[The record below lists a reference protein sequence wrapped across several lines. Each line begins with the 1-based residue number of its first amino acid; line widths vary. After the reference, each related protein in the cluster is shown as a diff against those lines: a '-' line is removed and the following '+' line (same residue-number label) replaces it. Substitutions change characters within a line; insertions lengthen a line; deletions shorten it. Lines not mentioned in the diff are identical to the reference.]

1 MVGDGDQQRLDRV
14 LREMLRALC
23 KVSIAYSDEIKVQ
36 GTVCITVD
44 KRGIYVVQLNETVT
58 GDAEVNARPPEFGQH
73 VTVKS
78 EFLLAPLVLK
88 NEGNPD
94 DVVLVSDESDSDQNN
109 NTYEEFQLN
118 KEAGFNHQVLTESE
132 ATTSASVLQQA
143 SGKSVRYKSA
153 AAVAAKKSANVGVTR
168 ANLLVPVKKL
178 KSTHVN
184 NLSLVSQENN
194 LKLIEKNVEKLSSS
208 ARKRQNDDSFAGA
221 TENESDSDDCTVIQH
236 TPAVKKVG

>member
-58 GDAEVNARPPEFGQH
+58 GDTEVNARPPEFGQH
-73 VTVKS
+73 ANVKS
-78 EFLLAPLVLK
+78 EFLLAPLILK

-94 DVVLVSDESDSDQNN
+94 DVVLVSDEDDFDQNN
-109 NTYEEFQLN
+109 HFQRD
-118 KEAGFNHQVLTESE
+118 KEAGFNHQVLTEFE
-132 ATTSASVLQQA
+132 ATTSASVLQQV
-143 SGKSVRYKSA
+143 SDKSVRYKSA
-153 AAVAAKKSANVGVTR
+153 SAVAAKKSANVSVTR
-168 ANLLVPVKKL
+168 ANPLVPVKKV
-178 KSTHVN
+178 KSTDVY

-194 LKLIEKNVEKLSSS
+194 LKLTEKNVEKLASS